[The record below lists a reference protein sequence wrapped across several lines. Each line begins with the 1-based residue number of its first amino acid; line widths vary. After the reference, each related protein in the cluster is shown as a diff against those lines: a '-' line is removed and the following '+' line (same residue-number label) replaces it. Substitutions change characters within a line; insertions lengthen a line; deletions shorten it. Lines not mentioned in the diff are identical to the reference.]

1 MIKVNL
7 KNGGLAE
14 KPKVI
19 IDNHIVGNV
28 SSGKTLTLN
37 LDNRKAYFIT
47 GRNEWKKSTNRNK
60 FHRQYR

>member
-7 KNGGLAE
+7 KNAGLAE

-28 SSGKTLTLN
+28 SSGKPLTLD

-47 GRNEWKKSTNRNK
+47 GRNEWKKPTNRNK
-60 FHRQYR
+60 LNRQYR